1 MSDDLHPRTKM
12 IHAGTERSGHFEM
25 SEALYLTQGFAYPDA
40 ETAEARFDGSDP
52 GYVYARYGNP
62 TVGMF
67 ENRLTALEGAEA
79 CFATASGMAA
89 MHAAMF
95 SQLAAGDH
103 VVAARALFGSC
114 HWIIDT
120 LLPRYGVETTLVDG
134 PDLGAWRDAVR
145 AETKVFFLE
154 TPSNPTLEIIDIAG
168 VSEIAKAVGACFV
181 VDNVFA
187 TPCFQR
193 PLALGADVVMYSTTK
208 HIDGQG
214 RCLGGALL
222 GREEYIR
229 GKLFEYMKHTGA
241 AMSPFNAW
249 VMLKGLETLELRC
262 NAAADTALAIAEPLA
277 ASGKVVRTLY
287 PGRPDHPQHNLALS
301 QMERGGTIVSFE
313 LKGGKPAAFRFMN
326 ALKVVRISNNLGDA
340 KSIATHPT
348 TTTHQRLSEEERL
361 VLGIT
366 PGLIR
371 FSVGLEDPRDLIA
384 DIERGLDA
392 A

>member
-1 MSDDLHPRTKM
+1 MTDDLHPRTKM
-12 IHAGTERSGHFEM
+12 IHAGTDRSGHFEM
-25 SEALYLTQGFAYPDA
+25 SEALYLTQGFAYPSA
-40 ETAEARFDGSDP
+40 EVAEARFDGSDP

-67 ENRLTALEGAEA
+67 EKRLAALEGAEA

-95 SQLAAGDH
+95 SQLQAGDH

-114 HWIIDT
+114 EWIIST
-120 LLPRYGVETTLVDG
+120 LLPRYGVATTMVDG
-134 PDLGAWRDAVR
+134 PDLAAWRDAVR
-145 AETKVFFLE
+145 PETKVFFLE

-168 VSEIAKAVGACFV
+168 LAEIAKAAGACLV

-193 PLALGADVVMYSTTK
+193 PLDLGADVVMYSTTK

-222 GREEYIR
+222 GSEKFIR
-229 GKLFEYMKHTGA
+229 GKLFEFMKHTGA

-249 VMLKGLETLELRC
+249 VMLKGLETLDLRC
-262 NAAADTALAIAEPLA
+262 RAAADTALAVSEPLA
-277 ASGKVVRTLY
+277 ASDKVVRTLY
-287 PGRPDHPQHNLALS
+287 PGRPDHPDHNLALS
-301 QMERGGTIVSFE
+301 QMERGGTVVSFE
-313 LKGGKPAAFRFMN
+313 LKGGQPAAFRFMN
-326 ALKVVRISNNLGDA
+326 ALKIIRISNNLGDA
-340 KSIATHPT
+340 KSIATHPK
-348 TTTHQRLSEEERL
+348 TTTHQRLTEDDRL
-361 VLGIT
+361 ALGIA

-371 FSVGLEDPRDLIA
+371 LSVGLEHADDLIA
-384 DIERGLDA
+384 DVERGLA
-392 A
+392 AA

>member
-1 MSDDLHPRTKM
+1 MNDDLHPRTKLV
-12 IHAGTERSGHFEM
+12 HGGTERSGHHEM

-67 ENRLTALEGAEA
+67 EQRLAMLEGAEA

-89 MHAAMF
+89 MHASMF
-95 SQLAAGDH
+95 SQLEAGDH
-103 VVAARALFGSC
+103 VIASRALFGSC
-114 HWIIDT
+114 HFILDS
-120 LLPRYGVETTLVDG
+120 LLPRFGVETTLVEGTDIA
-134 PDLGAWRDAVR
+134 AWQNAVR
-145 AETKVFFLE
+145 PET
-154 TPSNPTLEIIDIAG
+154 AG
-168 VSEIAKAVGACFV
+168 AGLVG
-181 VDNVFA
+181 DNVFA

-193 PLALGADVVMYSTTK
+193 PLALGADIVMYSTTK

-222 GREEYIR
+222 GSKEYIN

-249 VMLKGLETLELRC
+249 VMLKGLETLDLRC
-262 NAAADTALAIAEPLA
+262 RAAADSAEAIAHA
-277 ASGKVVRTLY
+277 VNGHAKIARTIH
-287 PGRPDHPQHNLALS
+287 PGLPSHPQHNLAAA
-301 QMERGGTIVSFE
+301 QMERPGTMVTFE
-313 LKGGKPAAFRFMN
+313 LTGGKAAAFDFMN
-326 ALKVVRISNNLGDA
+326 TLQVIRISNNLGDA

-348 TTTHQRLSEEERL
+348 TTTHQRMTEEDRQA
-361 VLGIT
+361 LGIT

-371 FSVGLEDPRDLIA
+371 LSVGLEHSDDLIR
-384 DIERGLDA
+384 DISRALEDV
-392 A
+392 